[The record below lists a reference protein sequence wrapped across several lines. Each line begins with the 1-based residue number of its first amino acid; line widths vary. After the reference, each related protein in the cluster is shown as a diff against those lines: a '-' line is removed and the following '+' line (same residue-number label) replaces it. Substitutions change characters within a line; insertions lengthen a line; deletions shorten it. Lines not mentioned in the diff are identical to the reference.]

1 MAKTR
6 VREPDIRYW
15 LPLLGIIV
23 LVIATA
29 AWTWLEYTIRLR
41 ETHVASISAWHAN
54 LSRLQR
60 VLNASQ
66 QDPRIVR
73 ANDALLATFNDA
85 PGLLH
90 LAIIDATGT
99 ILHANPQELKGR
111 PAEEVLPNF
120 AQGWLDPGRWRRASG
135 AVALDADAHIRGYF
149 PVSAG
154 VHKGASATGP
164 DSVLYLDF
172 DIRDAGPH
180 ILNALYRQSAF
191 FALFALASLL
201 GLTTFI
207 RWFVSR
213 PIAEITQGV
222 QRYAS
227 GSPAAIQVRGHGPL
241 SRLAMAF
248 NRLSADLTENFQAL
262 HQREQRLDR
271 ILDSIGD
278 AVIIVDTQ
286 LRVERI
292 NPVAEA
298 LTGWPHADAIGQS
311 LENVFALTN
320 SLSGAAMT
328 NPVVQAMA
336 TGEIQ
341 QLANHAVLTARDG
354 RRYYI
359 ADSAAPIRGVD
370 GAIEGGV
377 LVFHD
382 VSEAYRVR
390 EEWRIAAVAFD
401 TSAPQ
406 LIADST
412 GKVIRANQAAL
423 DVSGYSRE
431 EFLGFT
437 LTSDIFIG
445 QDSPGL
451 GDFLAGKSAL
461 DAWTGR
467 TWWRTKAGELIHLW
481 VVDSAIRNASG
492 AIDYYVISALDITR
506 LVQTT
511 AALEETRG
519 NYQRLIE
526 SIHDGV
532 AIIDDRNIVVE
543 CNAQFALMLGRDR
556 AATLGCPVAALSLP
570 RQADGRDSDQLA
582 REILENVLR
591 QGSGHVDWSM
601 VHADGRRI
609 DLEASLSVIAWDGKP
624 ALLATIRDITEHQRS
639 EQERQTLTAQ
649 LMRKEEIIRLASQA
663 YGIASWELDWRT
675 GEMHWAEGAAGVL
688 GASKDFLPK
697 THAETLQLLHPQ
709 DSAAFDAAVRAAM
722 ECGKLF
728 QFEFRI
734 NLPDRGLRWFRSQ
747 GEVDRSNGR
756 NRLHG
761 ATADITDYKRA
772 LEEIE
777 RLAYYDPL
785 TGLANRRLLLD
796 RLRQASAHASR
807 NGYYGAVLFLDLD
820 RFKLLNDS
828 LGHGTGDLLLRQIA
842 ERCIA
847 TVREEDTVARLGG
860 DEFVVLVTSLGN
872 EPATLTDNARIVA
885 EKLRACL
892 SGEYLVAGHG
902 HRVTASIGI
911 TIFPRDG
918 DRAEDLLHQAD
929 IAMYQAKKQGRDT
942 LCFYEPSLQSSANTR
957 LAIEQDLR
965 MAVERDEL
973 ELYFQP
979 KIDAD
984 RRVCGAEA
992 LLRWN
997 RPGHGLVP
1005 PADFIPLAEE
1015 SGLIYMIG
1023 KWVTQN
1029 ACARLAAWHRSLG
1042 GQHFGIAIN
1051 VSPLQ
1056 FRHPDFVQCI
1066 GDNMARFDIAS
1077 GALTLEITEGTLIEN
1092 VDSVRS
1098 RLHELKR
1105 LGALISVDDFGT
1117 GYSSLYYLKHLPLDE
1132 IKIDKSYVRDILQD
1146 TNDAAIVESIIA
1158 IARNLKL
1165 RTVAEGVETEEQA
1178 EFLCGLGCALHQGY
1192 LYSRPLPA
1200 AEFERLYIRD
1210 VDPADRCDRL
1220 RRGTPPAYAGNH
1232 DGHGPTWV

>member
-1 MAKTR
+1 MAKAR
-6 VREPDIRYW
+6 VRELDIRHW
-15 LPLLGIIV
+15 LPLLGVIV
-23 LVIATA
+23 LVVATA
-29 AWTWLEYTIRLR
+29 AWTWLEYTIRIR
-41 ETHVASISAWHAN
+41 ESQEASVSFWHAN
-54 LSRLQR
+54 LSRLQQ

-66 QDPRIVR
+66 QDPRIAR
-73 ANDALLATFNDA
+73 ANDALLAAFND
-85 PGLLH
+85 PGMRH
-90 LAIIDATGT
+90 LAIVDATGT
-99 ILHANPQELKGR
+99 ILHANPPELKGR
-111 PAEEVLPNF
+111 PAEEALPDF
-120 AQGWLDPGRWRRASG
+120 ARGWLDPGRWQRATG
-135 AVALDADAHIRGYF
+135 MVALDADAHIRGYF
-149 PVSAG
+149 PVSG
-154 VHKGASATGP
+154 GGHKGAVATGP
-164 DSVLYLDF
+164 DRVLYLDF
-172 DIRDAGPH
+172 DTRDAGPR
-180 ILNALYRQSAF
+180 ILNALYRQSTF
-191 FALFALASLL
+191 FTLFALTSLL

-227 GSPAAIQVRGHGPL
+227 GSPAAIQVQGRGPL
-241 SRLAMAF
+241 SHLAMAF

-286 LRVERI
+286 LRVERV

-298 LTGWPHADAIGQS
+298 LTGWPRAEAIGRS
-311 LENVFALTN
+311 LENVFALTDY
-320 SLSGAAMT
+320 LSGTAMA
-328 NPVVQAMA
+328 NPVAQAMA
-336 TGEIQ
+336 TGATQ

-354 RRYYI
+354 RRYHI

-370 GAIEGGV
+370 GVIEGGV

-390 EEWRIAAVAFD
+390 EERRLAAIAFD
-401 TSAPQ
+401 TGAPQ
-406 LIADST
+406 LIADGA
-412 GKVIRANQAAL
+412 GKIIRANQAAL
-423 DVSGYSRE
+423 DASGYSRE
-431 EFLGFT
+431 EMLGFT
-437 LTSDIFIG
+437 LAGDIFIG

-451 GDFLAGKSAL
+451 GDFLTGKSDL
-461 DAWTGR
+461 DTWTGR
-467 TWWRTKAGELIHLW
+467 TWWRTKTGELMHLW
-481 VVDSAIRNASG
+481 DVNTAIRNASG

-506 LVQTT
+506 HIQTT

-519 NYQRLIE
+519 NYRHLIE

-556 AATLGCPVAALSLP
+556 AAILGGSTTARSLP
-570 RQADGRDSDQLA
+570 RQVDGRDSDQLA
-582 REILENVLR
+582 REILEKVFR
-591 QGSGHVDWSM
+591 EGSGHVDWSM

-624 ALLATIRDITEHQRS
+624 ALLATIRDITERRRS
-639 EQERQTLTAQ
+639 EQERETLTAQ

-663 YGIASWELDWRT
+663 YGIASWELDWHT
-675 GEMHWAEGAAGVL
+675 GEMHWAEGVAGVL
-688 GASKDFLPK
+688 GVSEEFLPK

-722 ECGKLF
+722 ESGRLF

-734 NLPDRGLRWFRSQ
+734 NLPDQGLRWFRSQ
-747 GEVDRSNGR
+747 GEVDRSSGR

-807 NGYYGAVLFLDLD
+807 SGYYGAVLFLDLD

-842 ERCIA
+842 ERCTA

-872 EPATLTDNARIVA
+872 EPATLDDNARIVA
-885 EKLRACL
+885 EKLRSCL
-892 SGEYLVAGHG
+892 AGEYLVAGHG

-911 TIFPRDG
+911 AIFPRDG
-918 DRAEDLLHQAD
+918 DRAEDLLHHAD

-942 LCFYEPSLQSSANTR
+942 LCFYESSLQSSASSR

-984 RRVCGAEA
+984 RKVCGAEA

-1015 SGLIYMIG
+1015 SGLIYAIG
-1023 KWVTQN
+1023 TWVTQS
-1029 ACARLAAWHRSLG
+1029 ACARLAAWHRSAG
-1042 GQHFGIAIN
+1042 GQHLGIAIN
-1051 VSPLQ
+1051 VSPVQ
-1056 FRHPDFVQCI
+1056 FRHSDFVRCI

-1098 RLHELKR
+1098 RLNELKR
-1105 LGALISVDDFGT
+1105 MGALISVDDFGT

-1158 IARNLKL
+1158 MARSLKL
-1165 RTVAEGVETEEQA
+1165 RTVAEGVETEDQA
-1178 EFLCGLGCALHQGY
+1178 EFLRGLGCALHQGY

-1210 VDPADRCDRL
+1210 ADPAS
-1220 RRGTPPAYAGNH
+1220 
-1232 DGHGPTWV
+1232 